1 MENKSIEKNLN
12 EIEIY
17 LVTAFENFDM
27 IDNYVTLNRSSAIL
41 KAYDMYYDGK
51 DVTSHYDVF
60 IDTWKDGIIVK
71 TEYIDSNNEKLVVGY
86 ENYNV

>member
-17 LVTAFENFDM
+17 SVVVVTEDYR
-27 IDNYVTLNRSSAIL
+27 IESTHVTLDRGKALI
-41 KAYDMYYDGK
+41 KAYDMYYK
-51 DVTSHYDVF
+51 SQPCQPCYNVF
-60 IDTWKDGIIVK
+60 IDTWREDVVVK
-71 TEYIDSNNEKLVVGY
+71 TEYIDSNGKVVVRY